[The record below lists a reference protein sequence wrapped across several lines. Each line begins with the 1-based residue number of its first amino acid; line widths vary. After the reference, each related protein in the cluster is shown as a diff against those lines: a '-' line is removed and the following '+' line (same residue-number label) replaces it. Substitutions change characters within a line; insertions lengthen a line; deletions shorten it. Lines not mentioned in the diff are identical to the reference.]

1 VFWSLLAGGLAWGQN
16 QVAQPSAATERAGE
30 QEAKYQTALKN
41 GQGAQRQHFFLTAL
55 MYYEEALKLKPG
67 DEVATKL
74 QSDMR
79 AEIAARMSDAKSHG
93 TATAPPGGEPPVS
106 APSQSVASPVTPAEQ
121 PVPPPA
127 TEASSAVPAMPK
139 APKATKHEVSAAGDF
154 LYGQGQVTMP
164 FNFSLAASGLDVT
177 RAVGTPTRNSTYYGG
192 TLSYSYGQ
200 AWFLDL
206 SYAQGSSSGNAQVP
220 LGANFNLPSS
230 FSIKD
235 DWYQAYIRY
244 TFPSLRGKRLSAYL
258 RGGVSYVT
266 ADLTDDSIIPAL
278 GLYHQ
283 TDKTTDV
290 LGNLGLGVGYS
301 LYTTRRFR
309 IGLQLEGE
317 GFYGNRS
324 QRSLETLPGL
334 DASFP
339 YKTADIDNTLYGGI
353 GRATVRVEYRLG
365 RSGLF
370 KVFADGGAQVKYT
383 QIQYS
388 GLGTFDE
395 LLWGPYVKLG
405 VRYDF

>member
-1 VFWSLLAGGLAWGQN
+1 V
-16 QVAQPSAATERAGE
+16 
-30 QEAKYQTALKN
+30 KYQTALKN
-41 GQGAQRQHFFLTAL
+41 GQDAQREHFFLTAL
-55 MYYEEALKLKPG
+55 MYYQQALKFKPG
-67 DEVATKL
+67 DAMATKL

-79 AEIAARMSDAKSHG
+79 AEIAARSSGAKSPE
-93 TATAPPGGEPPVS
+93 TTTAPPVGEPPVG
-106 APSQSVASPVTPAEQ
+106 APALNVVSPATPAQQ

-127 TEASSAVPAMPK
+127 SEASSTVPEMPK
-139 APKATKHEVSAAGDF
+139 APKATKHEVSASGDF
-154 LYGQGQVTMP
+154 LYGQGKVTMP

-177 RAVGTPTRNSTYYGG
+177 RTVGTPARNSTYYGS

-206 SYAQGSSSGNAQVP
+206 SYVQGSSSGNADVP
-220 LGANFNLPSS
+220 LGAGFNLPSS

-235 DWYQAYIRY
+235 EWYQAYIRY
-244 TFPSLRGKRLSAYL
+244 AFPGLRGKRLSAYL

-266 ADLTDDSIIPAL
+266 ADLADDSTIPAL

-283 TDKTTDV
+283 TDKTTDL
-290 LGNLGLGVGYS
+290 LGNLGFGLGYS
-301 LYTTRRFR
+301 LLPGLFGHTTGHFR
-309 IGLQLEGE
+309 IGLQFEGE

-324 QRSLETLPGL
+324 QESLETLPEFDPL
-334 DASFP
+334 FP
-339 YKTADIDNTLYGGI
+339 YKTAKFDNVLYGGI
-353 GRATVRVEYRLG
+353 GRATVRFEYRLG

-370 KVFADGGAQVKYT
+370 KIFADGGAQLKYT

-388 GLGTFDE
+388 GVGSFDE